1 MRTILEA
8 PVPFIIGFNQDIKEL
23 PPDVIRVN
31 LDCNRVTI
39 NDPLPKLPSDL
50 YRNLF
55 NKLKAVINF
64 PLTNYDPIL
73 QNVDQAFTVMLID
86 PEEQVEFNLLAVR
99 DTILELM
106 VALLKDYQKFVVR
119 LELSLGS
126 AYKQDGDARVECNL

>member
-8 PVPFIIGFNQDIKEL
+8 PVPFIIGFSQDIKEL
-23 PPDVIRVN
+23 PPDVIRAN

-50 YRNLF
+50 HRNLL
-55 NKLKAVINF
+55 NKLKAAINF

-86 PEEQVEFNLLAVR
+86 PEERVEFNLLAVR
-99 DTILELM
+99 DIMLDFM
-106 VALLKDYQKFVVR
+106 ISLLKDYQKFVVQ
-119 LELSLGS
+119 LELSLDS
-126 AYKQDGDARVECNL
+126 ASWQDGDAYIE